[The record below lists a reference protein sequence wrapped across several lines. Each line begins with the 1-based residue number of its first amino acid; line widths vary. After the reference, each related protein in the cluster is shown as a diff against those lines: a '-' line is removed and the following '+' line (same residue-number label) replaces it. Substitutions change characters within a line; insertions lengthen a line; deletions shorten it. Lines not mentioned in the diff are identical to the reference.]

1 MLKSLNF
8 NSERILT
15 LSEFIFSSIKKIYNR
30 RKHITELSY
39 LSDRDLRDIG
49 ISRSELEYKI
59 KTGK

>member
-1 MLKSLNF
+1 MLKSSNF
-8 NSERILT
+8 NSERIKT
-15 LSEFIFSSIKKIYNR
+15 LSEFIFSSIKKMYNR

-59 KTGK
+59 RTGK

>member
-15 LSEFIFSSIKKIYNR
+15 LSEFIFSLIKKIYNR
-30 RKHITELSY
+30 RKHINELSY